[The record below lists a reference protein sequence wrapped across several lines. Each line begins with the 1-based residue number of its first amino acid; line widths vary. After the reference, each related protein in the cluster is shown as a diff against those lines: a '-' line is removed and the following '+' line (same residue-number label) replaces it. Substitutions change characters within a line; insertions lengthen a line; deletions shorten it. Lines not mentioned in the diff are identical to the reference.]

1 MDISSISKTVEKQ
14 DGWPSVGF
22 DVAHFICNLPQ
33 KWCTTLKKFD
43 YEMGWISRTLKAVFQ
58 VVKKCNLD
66 LWSHL
71 GYCRT
76 LAEERERDR
85 SARVITNSCHSSYG
99 NLDISH
105 CVTMQ
110 LELFFLAYTAQFLNW
125 KCIGRNQSAAA
136 TYKCIC
142 WQRQTDILSK
152 FNGLGAAQWFWV
164 SLRYLRQ
171 IDLNFQSSIDKWMIH
186 TFPKIMIEHF
196 CSKWCERKMDGKL

>member
-1 MDISSISKTVEKQ
+1 MKPFGLLQ
-14 DGWPSVGF
+14 NPG
-22 DVAHFICNLPQ
+22 
-33 KWCTTLKKFD
+33 
-43 YEMGWISRTLKAVFQ
+43 R
-58 VVKKCNLD
+58 
-66 LWSHL
+66 
-71 GYCRT
+71 R
-76 LAEERERDR
+76 ERERDR